1 MLILDNLTKFN
12 IYLNT
17 NLKFA
22 SASSFLQAKI
32 KLSKKWVK

>member
-1 MLILDNLTKFN
+1 MKFVVYRAKFN

-22 SASSFLQAKI
+22 SASSFSQAKI